1 VIPSN
6 FEARKFGEGRSHAE
20 ALAAWCGGMACDEDP
35 RKQRVVLR
43 PGGFRVLVAFP
54 GDWIIRLP
62 DGTFRVDGPGS
73 QDGYCADCGVPV
85 WRHRGALVNSPG
97 DRWCYGPDHARGW
110 TRTHWHVLPGVHQYV
125 VQAAEGQLC
134 RCLDRREPHIH
145 RIELVPDPA
154 GAGTCGQ
161 CDHGLVPVGHCNC
174 DTGPEG
180 QHQPFCG
187 LEPCP
192 AGCWDRLRPP
202 VPDPAWPGG
211 DDRLEALQALSSPAE
226 LARWVEA
233 CHGDH
238 PEWVDELRSLLPRAA
253 DIPADRKMPRG
264 PTAATGPGAG
274 EGA

>member
-1 VIPSN
+1 MIPSN

-85 WRHRGALVNSPG
+85 WWRDDGDMVLTDSPG
-97 DRWCYGPDHARGW
+97 DRWCSGPGRVRTAP
-110 TRTHWHVLPGVHQYV
+110 THWHALPGMHQYV
-125 VQAAEGQLC
+125 AQAAEGQVC
-134 RCLDRREPHIH
+134 WCLARREPHIH

-154 GAGTCGQ
+154 GPGTCGQ

-187 LEPCP
+187 SEPCP
-192 AGCWDRLRPP
+192 AGCWDRLHVPVGRNQPP
-202 VPDPAWPGG
+202 AQEEDGWVKMNPAIGSRIRRDQFLGALAEASRGTGPYDPA
-211 DDRLEALQALSSPAE
+211 RY
-226 LARWVEA
+226 
-233 CHGDH
+233 
-238 PEWVDELRSLLPRAA
+238 A
-253 DIPADRKMPRG
+253 DM
-264 PTAATGPGAG
+264 TGPGAG
-274 EGA
+274 EVS